1 MQSGSTQ
8 TDVLIIGVGLAGT
21 SLALSLPSSMNVTLL
36 SSAPVPCGASP
47 MALGGL
53 AAVLSAQDSL
63 EQHIEDTLE
72 AGARHSDKNAVRGI
86 VQAAPDAVHWLLER
100 QVPLD
105 RTEDGQLHL
114 TREGGH
120 SQRRIVH
127 AADASGSAI
136 MQALVPQLA
145 QASHIQQR
153 TDCLALALRRNEQGT
168 VAGVDIY
175 DKHTRRYE
183 TILADHVV
191 LATGGLGSLYA
202 HSTNPGSALGEGIA
216 LAWRAGAAIRDLEF
230 VQFHP
235 TCLHAEGPT
244 FLLTEALR
252 GEGGHLLDKQGRRF
266 MPDYDAR
273 GELAPRDIVSRAIAA
288 QMRHEGSN
296 HVWLDVRH
304 LGADTLQQHF
314 PKALEEGLRRGL
326 DLRKDWVPVAPAAH
340 YSCGGIETD
349 LSGRTTVAGLY
360 AVGEVACTGLHGANR
375 LASNSLLE
383 CVVMGRAAAEAI
395 ARSKRTQRSALV
407 PETDVANTSSISSS
421 CSYTNSK
428 PNSSSS
434 SSSSSSSQA
443 SVVPNWGLG
452 FNSNSSSKPS
462 PRPSLMTAAAANA
475 VENITTTNNKGCH
488 HGESNSYGNG
498 SSSNH
503 SPSTNN
509 PPSLTSLRNLMQEH
523 VGLLRNHQGLIQAL
537 HTLDHWRRQMSLLPP
552 SLDQRTLSLQL
563 DTAWLLTQAA
573 LDRPHSLGAHYR
585 LD

>member
-8 TDVLIIGVGLAGT
+8 TDVLIIGAGLAGT

-36 SSAPVPCGASP
+36 SSAPAPCGASP

-72 AGARHSDKNAVRGI
+72 AGARHSDKDAVRGI

-202 HSTNPGSALGEGIA
+202 HSTNPDSALGEGIA

-288 QMRHEGSN
+288 QMRREASN

-304 LGADTLQQHF
+304 LGAETLQQHF

-326 DLRKDWVPVAPAAH
+326 DLRQDWVPVAPAAH

-395 ARSKRTQRSALV
+395 ARSEITQRSALV

-421 CSYTNSK
+421 CSYTNSN
-428 PNSSSS
+428 PNSSS
-434 SSSSSSSQA
+434 QA
-443 SVVPNWGLG
+443 GVGPNWGLG
-452 FNSNSSSKPS
+452 LNSSSSSKPS
-462 PRPSLMTAAAANA
+462 PRPSLMTATAANA
-475 VENITTTNNKGCH
+475 VENIIT
-488 HGESNSYGNG
+488 
-498 SSSNH
+498 
-503 SPSTNN
+503 N
-509 PPSLTSLRNLMQEH
+509 PPSLLSLRNLMQEH
-523 VGLLRNHQGLIQAL
+523 VGLLRNRQGLVYAL
-537 HTLDHWRRQMSLLPP
+537 RTLEDWREQIRQLPGTQEQG
-552 SLDQRTLSLQL
+552 SLSLQL

-573 LDRPHSLGAHYR
+573 LARPHSLGAHFR
-585 LD
+585 VD

>member
-8 TDVLIIGVGLAGT
+8 TDVLIIGAGLAGT

-36 SSAPVPCGASP
+36 SSAPAPCGASP

-72 AGARHSDKNAVRGI
+72 AGARHSDKDAVRGI

-120 SQRRIVH
+120 SHRRIVH

-136 MQALVPQLA
+136 MQALAPQLA

-168 VAGVDIY
+168 VAGVDVY

-202 HSTNPGSALGEGIA
+202 HSTNPDSALGEGIA

-235 TCLHAEGPT
+235 TCLHAKGPT

-288 QMRHEGSN
+288 QMRHEDSN

-304 LGADTLQQHF
+304 LGAETLQQHF

-326 DLRKDWVPVAPAAH
+326 DLRQDWVPVAPAAH
-340 YSCGGIETD
+340 YSCGGVETD

-421 CSYTNSK
+421 CSYTNSN
-428 PNSSSS
+428 PNSSS
-434 SSSSSSSQA
+434 QA
-443 SVVPNWGLG
+443 GVGPNWGLG
-452 FNSNSSSKPS
+452 LNSSSSSKPS
-462 PRPSLMTAAAANA
+462 PRPSLMTATAANA
-475 VENITTTNNKGCH
+475 VENIIT
-488 HGESNSYGNG
+488 
-498 SSSNH
+498 
-503 SPSTNN
+503 N
-509 PPSLTSLRNLMQEH
+509 PPSLLSLRNLMQEH
-523 VGLLRNHQGLIQAL
+523 VGLLRNRQGLVYAL
-537 HTLDHWRRQMSLLPP
+537 RTLEDWREQIRQLPGTQEQG
-552 SLDQRTLSLQL
+552 SLSLQL

-573 LDRPHSLGAHYR
+573 LARPHSLGAHFR
-585 LD
+585 VD

>member
-8 TDVLIIGVGLAGT
+8 TDVLVIGAGLAGT

-36 SSAPVPCGASP
+36 SSAPAPCGASP

-53 AAVLSAQDSL
+53 AAVLSAQDSV

-72 AGARHSDKNAVRGI
+72 AGARHSDKDAVRGI

-120 SQRRIVH
+120 SHRRIVH

-168 VAGVDIY
+168 VAGVDVY

-183 TILADHVV
+183 TILADHIV

-202 HSTNPGSALGEGIA
+202 HSTNPDSALGEGIA

-235 TCLHAEGPT
+235 TCLHAKGPT

-288 QMRHEGSN
+288 QMRREASN

-304 LGADTLQQHF
+304 LGAETLQQHF

-326 DLRKDWVPVAPAAH
+326 DLRQDWVPVAPAAH

-395 ARSKRTQRSALV
+395 ARSEITQRSALA

-421 CSYTNSK
+421 CSYTNSN
-428 PNSSSS
+428 PNSSS
-434 SSSSSSSQA
+434 QA
-443 SVVPNWGLG
+443 GVGPNWGLG
-452 FNSNSSSKPS
+452 LNSSSSSKPS
-462 PRPSLMTAAAANA
+462 PRPSLMTATAANA
-475 VENITTTNNKGCH
+475 VENIIT
-488 HGESNSYGNG
+488 
-498 SSSNH
+498 
-503 SPSTNN
+503 N
-509 PPSLTSLRNLMQEH
+509 PPSLLSLRNLMQEH
-523 VGLLRNHQGLIQAL
+523 VGLLRNRQGLVYAL
-537 HTLDHWRRQMSLLPP
+537 RTLEDWREQIRQLPGTQEQG
-552 SLDQRTLSLQL
+552 SLSLQL

-573 LDRPHSLGAHYR
+573 LARPHSLGAHFR
-585 LD
+585 VD

>member
-8 TDVLIIGVGLAGT
+8 TDVLIIGAGLAGT

-36 SSAPVPCGASP
+36 SSAPAPCGASP

-202 HSTNPGSALGEGIA
+202 HSTNPDSALGEGIA

-235 TCLHAEGPT
+235 TCLHAKGPT

-296 HVWLDVRH
+296 QVWLDVRH

-326 DLRKDWVPVAPAAH
+326 DLRQDWVPVAPAAH
-340 YSCGGIETD
+340 YSCGGVETD

-395 ARSKRTQRSALV
+395 ARSEITQRSALV

-421 CSYTNSK
+421 CSYTNSN
-428 PNSSSS
+428 PNSSS
-434 SSSSSSSQA
+434 QA
-443 SVVPNWGLG
+443 GVGPNWGLG
-452 FNSNSSSKPS
+452 LNSSSSSKPS
-462 PRPSLMTAAAANA
+462 PRPSLMTATAANA
-475 VENITTTNNKGCH
+475 VENIIT
-488 HGESNSYGNG
+488 
-498 SSSNH
+498 
-503 SPSTNN
+503 N
-509 PPSLTSLRNLMQEH
+509 PPSLLSLRNLMQEH
-523 VGLLRNHQGLIQAL
+523 VGLLRNRQGLVYAL
-537 HTLDHWRRQMSLLPP
+537 RTLEDWREQIRQLPGTQEQG
-552 SLDQRTLSLQL
+552 SLSLQL

-573 LDRPHSLGAHYR
+573 LARPHSLGAHFR
-585 LD
+585 VD

>member
-8 TDVLIIGVGLAGT
+8 TDVLIIGAGLAGT

-36 SSAPVPCGASP
+36 SSAPAPCGASP

-72 AGARHSDKNAVRGI
+72 AGARHSDKDAVRGI

-127 AADASGSAI
+127 AADASGSVI

-202 HSTNPGSALGEGIA
+202 HSTNPGSAVGEGIA

-304 LGADTLQQHF
+304 LGAETLQQHF

-326 DLRKDWVPVAPAAH
+326 DLRQDWVPVAPAAH

-383 CVVMGRAAAEAI
+383 CVVMGRAAAEVI

-407 PETDVANTSSISSS
+407 PEAEVVNASSISSS
-421 CSYTNSK
+421 CSYTNSN
-428 PNSSSS
+428 PNSSS
-434 SSSSSSSQA
+434 QA
-443 SVVPNWGLG
+443 GVGPNWGLG
-452 FNSNSSSKPS
+452 LNSSSSSKPS
-462 PRPSLMTAAAANA
+462 PRPSLMTATAANA
-475 VENITTTNNKGCH
+475 VENIIT
-488 HGESNSYGNG
+488 
-498 SSSNH
+498 
-503 SPSTNN
+503 N
-509 PPSLTSLRNLMQEH
+509 PPSLLSLRNLMQEH
-523 VGLLRNHQGLIQAL
+523 VGLLRNRQGLVYAL
-537 HTLDHWRRQMSLLPP
+537 RTLEDWREQIRQLPGTQEQG
-552 SLDQRTLSLQL
+552 SLSLQL

-573 LDRPHSLGAHYR
+573 LARPHSLGAHFR
-585 LD
+585 VD

>member
-8 TDVLIIGVGLAGT
+8 TDVLIIGAGLAGT
-21 SLALSLPSSMNVTLL
+21 SLALSLPSSRNVTLL

-72 AGARHSDKNAVRGI
+72 AGARHSDKDAVRGI
-86 VQAAPDAVHWLLER
+86 VQAAPNAVHWLLER

-136 MQALVPQLA
+136 MQALAPQLA

-202 HSTNPGSALGEGIA
+202 HSTNPDSALGEGIA

-288 QMRHEGSN
+288 QMRHEGRN

-304 LGADTLQQHF
+304 LGAETLQQHF

-326 DLRKDWVPVAPAAH
+326 DLRQDWVPVAPAAH

-395 ARSKRTQRSALV
+395 ARSEITQRSALV

-421 CSYTNSK
+421 CSYTNSN
-428 PNSSSS
+428 PNSSS
-434 SSSSSSSQA
+434 QA
-443 SVVPNWGLG
+443 GVGPNWGLG
-452 FNSNSSSKPS
+452 LNSSSSSKPS
-462 PRPSLMTAAAANA
+462 PRPSLMTATAANA
-475 VENITTTNNKGCH
+475 VENIIT
-488 HGESNSYGNG
+488 
-498 SSSNH
+498 
-503 SPSTNN
+503 N
-509 PPSLTSLRNLMQEH
+509 PPSLLSLRNLMQEH
-523 VGLLRNHQGLIQAL
+523 VGLLRNRQGLVYAL
-537 HTLDHWRRQMSLLPP
+537 RTLEDWREQIRQLPGTQEQG
-552 SLDQRTLSLQL
+552 SLSLQL

-573 LDRPHSLGAHYR
+573 LARPHSLGAHFR
-585 LD
+585 VD

>member
-8 TDVLIIGVGLAGT
+8 TEVLIIGAGLAGT
-21 SLALSLPSSMNVTLL
+21 SLALSLPSSMQVTLL
-36 SSAPVPCGASP
+36 SSTPTPCGASP

-53 AAVLSAQDSL
+53 AAALNAEDSL

-72 AGARHSDKNAVRGI
+72 AGAQHSDQEAVRGI
-86 VQAAPDAVHWLLER
+86 LQAAPAAVHWLLER

-127 AADASGSAI
+127 AADASGYAI
-136 MQALVPQLA
+136 MHALFPQLA
-145 QASHIQQR
+145 QAPHVQQR
-153 TDCLALALRRNEQGT
+153 TDCLALALRRNEQGA

-175 DKHTRRYE
+175 DKHSRRYE
-183 TILADHVV
+183 TIVADHVV

-202 HSTNPGSALGEGIA
+202 HSTNPDSALGEGIA
-216 LAWRAGAAIRDLEF
+216 LAWRVGAAIRDLEF

-235 TCLHAEGPT
+235 TCLHAQGPT

-273 GELAPRDIVSRAIAA
+273 AELAPRDIVSRAIAA
-288 QMRHEGSN
+288 QMRQEGSS

-326 DLRKDWVPVAPAAH
+326 DLRQDWVPVAPAAH
-340 YSCGGIETD
+340 YSCGGIQTD
-349 LSGRTTVAGLY
+349 LSGRTTVPGLY

-383 CVVMGRAAAEAI
+383 CVVMGRAVAQTIAA
-395 ARSKRTQRSALV
+395 SNKLPSSALI
-407 PETDVANTSSISSS
+407 PETATVAATTASTEANISSS
-421 CSYTNSK
+421 LSK
-428 PNSSSS
+428 T
-434 SSSSSSSQA
+434 
-443 SVVPNWGLG
+443 
-452 FNSNSSSKPS
+452 
-462 PRPSLMTAAAANA
+462 PSLPA
-475 VENITTTNNKGCH
+475 
-488 HGESNSYGNG
+488 
-498 SSSNH
+498 
-503 SPSTNN
+503 
-509 PPSLTSLRNLMQEH
+509 LRSLMQEH
-523 VGLLRNHQGLIQAL
+523 VGLLRSHQGLGYAL
-537 HTLDHWRRQMSLLPP
+537 HTLGDWREQINALPRSLE
-552 SLDQRTLSLQL
+552 QHTLSLQL

-573 LDRPHSLGAHYR
+573 LDRPYSLGAHYR

>member
-1 MQSGSTQ
+1 MQPGSTQ
-8 TDVLIIGVGLAGT
+8 TDVLIIGAGLAGT

-36 SSAPVPCGASP
+36 SSAPAPCGASP

-72 AGARHSDKNAVRGI
+72 AGARHSDKDAVRGI

-288 QMRHEGSN
+288 QMRREASN

-304 LGADTLQQHF
+304 LGADPLQQHF

-326 DLRKDWVPVAPAAH
+326 DLRQDWVPVAPAAH
-340 YSCGGIETD
+340 YSCGGVETD

-407 PETDVANTSSISSS
+407 PETDVANTRSISSS

-434 SSSSSSSQA
+434 SQA
-443 SVVPNWGLG
+443 SVGPNWGLG
-452 FNSNSSSKPS
+452 LNSSSSSKPS
-462 PRPSLMTAAAANA
+462 PRPSLMTATAANA
-475 VENITTTNNKGCH
+475 VENIIT
-488 HGESNSYGNG
+488 
-498 SSSNH
+498 
-503 SPSTNN
+503 N
-509 PPSLTSLRNLMQEH
+509 PPSLLSLRNLMQEH
-523 VGLLRNHQGLIQAL
+523 VGLLRNRQGLVYAL
-537 HTLDHWRRQMSLLPP
+537 RTLEDWREQIRQLPGTQEQG
-552 SLDQRTLSLQL
+552 SLSLQL

-573 LDRPHSLGAHYR
+573 LARPHSLGAHFR
-585 LD
+585 VD

>member
-8 TDVLIIGVGLAGT
+8 TDVLIIGAGLAGT

-36 SSAPVPCGASP
+36 SSAPAPCGASP

-72 AGARHSDKNAVRGI
+72 AGARHSDKDAVRGI

-202 HSTNPGSALGEGIA
+202 HSTNPDSALGEGIA

-288 QMRHEGSN
+288 QMRREASN

-304 LGADTLQQHF
+304 LGAETLQQHF

-326 DLRKDWVPVAPAAH
+326 DLRQDWVPVAPAAH
-340 YSCGGIETD
+340 YSCGGVETD

-395 ARSKRTQRSALV
+395 ARSEITQRSALA

-421 CSYTNSK
+421 CSYTNSN
-428 PNSSSS
+428 PNSSS
-434 SSSSSSSQA
+434 QA
-443 SVVPNWGLG
+443 GVGPNWGLG
-452 FNSNSSSKPS
+452 LNSSSSSKPS
-462 PRPSLMTAAAANA
+462 PRPSLMTATAANA
-475 VENITTTNNKGCH
+475 VENIIT
-488 HGESNSYGNG
+488 
-498 SSSNH
+498 
-503 SPSTNN
+503 N
-509 PPSLTSLRNLMQEH
+509 PPSLLSLRNLMQEH
-523 VGLLRNHQGLIQAL
+523 VGLLRNRQGLVYAL
-537 HTLDHWRRQMSLLPP
+537 RTLEDWREQIRQLPGTQEQG
-552 SLDQRTLSLQL
+552 SLSLQL
-563 DTAWLLTQAA
+563 DTTWLLTQAA
-573 LDRPHSLGAHYR
+573 LARPHSLGAHFR
-585 LD
+585 VD

>member
-36 SSAPVPCGASP
+36 SSAPAPCGASP

-72 AGARHSDKNAVRGI
+72 AGARHSDKDAVRGI

-202 HSTNPGSALGEGIA
+202 HSTNPDSALGEGIA

-288 QMRHEGSN
+288 QMRREASN

-304 LGADTLQQHF
+304 LGAETLQQHF

-326 DLRKDWVPVAPAAH
+326 DLRQDWVPVAPAAH

-395 ARSKRTQRSALV
+395 ARSEITQRSALA

-421 CSYTNSK
+421 CSYTNSN
-428 PNSSSS
+428 PNSSS
-434 SSSSSSSQA
+434 QA
-443 SVVPNWGLG
+443 GVGPNWGLG
-452 FNSNSSSKPS
+452 LNSSSSSKPS
-462 PRPSLMTAAAANA
+462 PRPSLMTARAANA
-475 VENITTTNNKGCH
+475 VENIIT
-488 HGESNSYGNG
+488 
-498 SSSNH
+498 
-503 SPSTNN
+503 N
-509 PPSLTSLRNLMQEH
+509 PPSLLSLRNLMQEH
-523 VGLLRNHQGLIQAL
+523 VGLLRNRQGLVYAL
-537 HTLDHWRRQMSLLPP
+537 RTLEDWREQIRQLPGTQEQG
-552 SLDQRTLSLQL
+552 SLSLQL

-573 LDRPHSLGAHYR
+573 LARPHSLGAHFR
-585 LD
+585 VD

>member
-8 TDVLIIGVGLAGT
+8 TQVLIIGAGLAGT
-21 SLALSLPSSMNVTLL
+21 SLALSLPSSMHVTLL

-72 AGARHSDKNAVRGI
+72 AGARHSDKEAVRGI
-86 VQAAPDAVHWLLER
+86 LQAAPDAVHWLLER

-120 SQRRIVH
+120 SRRRIVH
-127 AADASGSAI
+127 AADASGYAI

-145 QASHIQQR
+145 QAPHVQQR
-153 TDCLALALRRNEQGT
+153 TDCLALTLRRNEQGA
-168 VAGVDIY
+168 VAGVAIY
-175 DKHTRRYE
+175 DKHTHRYE

-191 LATGGLGSLYA
+191 LATGGLGSLYE
-202 HSTNPGSALGEGIA
+202 HSTNPDSALGEGVA
-216 LAWRAGAAIRDLEF
+216 LAWRVGAAIRDLEF

-266 MPDYDAR
+266 MPAYDAR

-288 QMRHEGSN
+288 QMRQEGSR

-314 PKALEEGLRRGL
+314 PKALEEGLCRGL
-326 DLRKDWVPVAPAAH
+326 DLRRDWVPVAPAAH
-340 YSCGGIETD
+340 YSCGGIQTD
-349 LSGRTTVAGLY
+349 MSGRTTVPGLY

-395 ARSKRTQRSALV
+395 ARSKRTPRSALV
-407 PETDVANTSSISSS
+407 PETDAANTSSMSRS
-421 CSYTNSK
+421 CSYTNSN
-428 PNSSSS
+428 PSSS

-443 SVVPNWGLG
+443 SVGPNWGLG
-452 FNSNSSSKPS
+452 LNSSSS
-462 PRPSLMTAAAANA
+462 SNPRPSLMTATAADA
-475 VENITTTNNKGCH
+475 VENTITANNSKACQYG
-488 HGESNSYGNG
+488 GNNSDSNG
-498 SSSNH
+498 SHKNH
-503 SPSTNN
+503 SSSTNN
-509 PPSLTSLRNLMQEH
+509 PPSLPALRNLMQEH

-537 HTLDHWRRQMSLLPP
+537 HTLDHWRGQISLLPP

-563 DTAWLLTQAA
+563 DTAWLLTLAA
-573 LDRPHSLGAHYR
+573 LDRPRSLGAHYR

>member
-8 TDVLIIGVGLAGT
+8 TDVLIIGAGLAGT
-21 SLALSLPSSMNVTLL
+21 SLALSLPSSRNVTLL
-36 SSAPVPCGASP
+36 SSAPAPCGASP

-72 AGARHSDKNAVRGI
+72 AGARHSDKDAVRGI

-120 SQRRIVH
+120 SHRRIVH

-202 HSTNPGSALGEGIA
+202 HSTNPDSALGEGIA

-288 QMRHEGSN
+288 QMRREASN

-304 LGADTLQQHF
+304 LGAETLQQHF

-326 DLRKDWVPVAPAAH
+326 DLRQDWVPVAPAAH

-395 ARSKRTQRSALV
+395 AKSKRTQRSALV

-421 CSYTNSK
+421 CSYTNSN
-428 PNSSSS
+428 PNSSS
-434 SSSSSSSQA
+434 QA
-443 SVVPNWGLG
+443 GVGPNWGLG
-452 FNSNSSSKPS
+452 LNSSSSSKPS
-462 PRPSLMTAAAANA
+462 PRPSLMTATAANA
-475 VENITTTNNKGCH
+475 VANIITTNNKGCH

-498 SSSNH
+498 SSNNH
-503 SPSTNN
+503 SLSTNN

-537 HTLDHWRRQMSLLPP
+537 HTLDHWRRQISLLPP
-552 SLDQRTLSLQL
+552 SLDQRALSLQL

>member
-8 TDVLIIGVGLAGT
+8 TDVLIIGAGLAGT

-53 AAVLSAQDSL
+53 AAVLSAEDSL

-72 AGARHSDKNAVRGI
+72 AGARHADSEAVRGI
-86 VQAAPDAVHWLLER
+86 LQAAAEAVHWLLQR

-127 AADASGSAI
+127 AADASGYAI
-136 MQALVPQLA
+136 MQALSPQLDRA
-145 QASHIQQR
+145 PHILQR
-153 TDCLALALRRNEQGT
+153 PHCQALALRRNERGE
-168 VAGVDIY
+168 VAGVDVF
-175 DKHTRRYE
+175 DKHTQRYE

-202 HSTNPGSALGEGIA
+202 HSTNPDSALGEGVA

-235 TCLHAEGPT
+235 TCLHADGPT

-252 GEGGHLLDKQGRRF
+252 GEGGYLLDAQGHRF
-266 MPDYDAR
+266 MHEYDPRA
-273 GELAPRDIVSRAIAA
+273 ELAPRDIVSRAIAA
-288 QMRHEGSN
+288 HMRQEGSH

-326 DLRKDWVPVAPAAH
+326 DLRQDWIPVAPAAH
-340 YSCGGIETD
+340 YSCGGVQTD

-383 CVVMGRAAAEAI
+383 CVVMGRAAAETI
-395 ARSKRTQRSALV
+395 AASKKVQRSALV
-407 PETDVANTSSISSS
+407 PGAKASNTGTSTSTGSYSRSSADSNPRSSLDLNL
-421 CSYTNSK
+421 T
-428 PNSSSS
+428 PNP
-434 SSSSSSSQA
+434 A
-443 SVVPNWGLG
+443 LP
-452 FNSNSSSKPS
+452 
-462 PRPSLMTAAAANA
+462 A
-475 VENITTTNNKGCH
+475 
-488 HGESNSYGNG
+488 
-498 SSSNH
+498 
-503 SPSTNN
+503 
-509 PPSLTSLRNLMQEH
+509 LRHLMQEH
-523 VGLLRNHQGLIQAL
+523 VGLLRTGAGLTQAL
-537 HTLDHWRRQMSLLPP
+537 HTLEAWREQINHCNTADACSTNSYDSDRSNANGNGNGSGNMIPHSLHSVDHHAISLH
-552 SLDQRTLSLQL
+552 L
-563 DTAWLLTQAA
+563 DTAWLLVQAA
-573 LDRPHSLGAHYR
+573 LARPHSLGAHFR
-585 LD
+585 HD

>member
-1 MQSGSTQ
+1 MQSDSTQ
-8 TDVLIIGVGLAGT
+8 TEVLIIGAGLAGT
-21 SLALSLPSSMNVTLL
+21 SLALSLPPTMNVTLL
-36 SSAPVPCGASP
+36 SSAPAPCGASP

-72 AGARHSDKNAVRGI
+72 AGARHSDKEAVRRI
-86 VQAAPDAVHWLLER
+86 LQAAPEAVHWLLEN

-127 AADASGSAI
+127 AADASGYAI
-136 MQALVPQLA
+136 MQALLPQLA
-145 QASHIQQR
+145 KASHVQQR
-153 TDCLALALRRNEQGT
+153 TDCLALALRRNEQGA
-168 VAGVDIY
+168 VLGVDIY
-175 DKHTRRYE
+175 DQHNGRYE
-183 TILADHVV
+183 TILADHVA

-202 HSTNPGSALGEGIA
+202 HSTNPDSALGEGIA

-273 GELAPRDIVSRAIAA
+273 AELAPRDIVSRAIAA
-288 QMRHEGSN
+288 QMRRESSS

-304 LGADTLQQHF
+304 LGANTLQQHF

-326 DLRKDWVPVAPAAH
+326 DLRQDWVPVAPAAH

-395 ARSKRTQRSALV
+395 ARSERTQHSALI
-407 PETDVANTSSISSS
+407 PETDVANTSSMSSS
-421 CSYTNSK
+421 CSYKNS
-428 PNSSSS
+428 NQN
-434 SSSSSSSQA
+434 SSSQA
-443 SVVPNWGLG
+443 SVGPNWGLSL
-452 FNSNSSSKPS
+452 NASSRSTQNPK
-462 PRPSLMTAAAANA
+462 PSLMAAAAANA
-475 VENITTTNNKGCH
+475 VENIINNKGCH
-488 HGESNSYGNG
+488 DGENNSYGN
-498 SSSNH
+498 SKNR

-509 PPSLTSLRNLMQEH
+509 PPSLPALRNLMQEH
-523 VGLLRNHQGLIQAL
+523 VGLLRNRQGLTCALRTLGDWREQIRQLPSTQEQA
-537 HTLDHWRRQMSLLPP
+537 S
-552 SLDQRTLSLQL
+552 LSLQL

-573 LDRPHSLGAHYR
+573 LARPHSLGAHFR
-585 LD
+585 ND

>member
-8 TDVLIIGVGLAGT
+8 TEVLIIGAGLAGT
-21 SLALSLPSSMNVTLL
+21 SLALSLPSTMKVTLL
-36 SSAPVPCGASP
+36 SSAPAPCGASP

-72 AGARHSDKNAVRGI
+72 AGARHSDKEAVRGI
-86 VQAAPDAVHWLLER
+86 LQAAPEAVHWLLKK

-127 AADASGSAI
+127 AADASGYAI
-136 MQALVPQLA
+136 MQALLPQLT

-153 TDCLALALRRNEQGT
+153 TDCLALALRRNEQGA

-183 TILADHVV
+183 TMLADHVV

-202 HSTNPGSALGEGIA
+202 HSTNPDSALGEGIA
-216 LAWRAGAAIRDLEF
+216 LAWRADAAIRDLEF

-273 GELAPRDIVSRAIAA
+273 AELAPRDIVSRAIAT
-288 QMRHEGSN
+288 QMRQEGSS

-304 LGADTLQQHF
+304 LGADILQQHF

-326 DLRKDWVPVAPAAH
+326 DLRQDWVPVAPAAH

-395 ARSKRTQRSALV
+395 AGSKRIQRSALI
-407 PETDVANTSSISSS
+407 PETDIANTSSMSRS
-421 CSYTNSK
+421 CSYKNSN
-428 PNSSSS
+428 PNSS

-443 SVVPNWGLG
+443 SVGPNWGLSL
-452 FNSNSSSKPS
+452 NASSRSTPN
-462 PRPSLMTAAAANA
+462 PRHSLMTAAAANA
-475 VENITTTNNKGCH
+475 MENIINDKGRH
-488 HGESNSYGNG
+488 YGKNNSYSNGNG
-498 SSSNH
+498 NSKNR

-509 PPSLTSLRNLMQEH
+509 PPSLPALRSLMQEQ
-523 VGLLRNHQGLIQAL
+523 VGLLRNRQGLMQAL
-537 HTLDHWRRQMSLLPP
+537 HTLDRWRRQISLLPP

>member
-8 TDVLIIGVGLAGT
+8 TDVLIIGAGLAGT

-36 SSAPVPCGASP
+36 SSTPAPCGASP

-53 AAVLSAQDSL
+53 AAVLSAEDSL

-72 AGARHSDKNAVRGI
+72 AGARHADSEAVRGI
-86 VQAAPDAVHWLLER
+86 LQAAAEAVHWLLQR

-127 AADASGSAI
+127 AADASGYAI
-136 MQALVPQLA
+136 MQALSPQLDRA
-145 QASHIQQR
+145 PHILQR
-153 TDCLALALRRNEQGT
+153 PHCQALALRRNERGE
-168 VAGVDIY
+168 VAGVDIF
-175 DKHTRRYE
+175 DKHTQRYE

-202 HSTNPGSALGEGIA
+202 HSTNPDGALGEGVA

-235 TCLHAEGPT
+235 TCLHADGPT

-252 GEGGHLLDKQGRRF
+252 GEGGYLLDAQGHRF
-266 MPDYDAR
+266 MHEYDPRA
-273 GELAPRDIVSRAIAA
+273 ELAPRDIVSRAIAA
-288 QMRHEGSN
+288 HMRQEGSH

-326 DLRKDWVPVAPAAH
+326 DLRQDWIPVAPAAH
-340 YSCGGIETD
+340 YSCGGVQTD

-383 CVVMGRAAAEAI
+383 CVVMGRAVAETIAA
-395 ARSKRTQRSALV
+395 SKKVQRSALV
-407 PETDVANTSSISSS
+407 PGAEASNAGTGLNGID
-421 CSYTNSK
+421 
-428 PNSSSS
+428 NSSSS
-434 SSSSSSSQA
+434 DY
-443 SVVPNWGLG
+443 
-452 FNSNSSSKPS
+452 
-462 PRPSLMTAAAANA
+462 RPPAN
-475 VENITTTNNKGCH
+475 
-488 HGESNSYGNG
+488 NG
-498 SSSNH
+498 
-503 SPSTNN
+503 PTL
-509 PPSLTSLRNLMQEH
+509 PTLRHLMQEH
-523 VGLLRNHQGLIQAL
+523 VGLLRTGAGLTQAL
-537 HTLDHWRRQMSLLPP
+537 HTLEAWREQINHGNTAGACSTDSYDIDRSNGSNSGTESTNRSSSSSSSSSGSGSSNGNGNGNGNMIP
-552 SLDQRTLSLQL
+552 RTLHSVTNHTISLHL
-563 DTAWLLTQAA
+563 DTAWLLVQAA
-573 LDRPHSLGAHYR
+573 LDRPHSLGAHFR
-585 LD
+585 HD

>member
-1 MQSGSTQ
+1 MQSDSTQ
-8 TDVLIIGVGLAGT
+8 TEVLIIGAGLAGT
-21 SLALSLPSSMNVTLL
+21 SLALSLPPTMNVTLL
-36 SSAPVPCGASP
+36 SSAPAPCGASP

-72 AGARHSDKNAVRGI
+72 AGARHSDKEAVRRI
-86 VQAAPDAVHWLLER
+86 LQAAPEAVHWLLEN

-127 AADASGSAI
+127 AADASGYAI
-136 MQALVPQLA
+136 MQALLPQLA
-145 QASHIQQR
+145 KASHVQQR
-153 TDCLALALRRNEQGT
+153 TDCLALALRRNEQGA
-168 VAGVDIY
+168 VLGVDIY
-175 DKHTRRYE
+175 DQHNGRYE
-183 TILADHVV
+183 TILADHVA

-202 HSTNPGSALGEGIA
+202 HSTNPDSALGEGIA

-273 GELAPRDIVSRAIAA
+273 AELAPRDIVSRAIAA
-288 QMRHEGSN
+288 QMRRESSS

-304 LGADTLQQHF
+304 LGANTLQQHF

-326 DLRKDWVPVAPAAH
+326 DLRQDWVPVAPAAH

-395 ARSKRTQRSALV
+395 ARSERTQHSALI
-407 PETDVANTSSISSS
+407 PETDVANTSSMSSS
-421 CSYTNSK
+421 CSYKNS
-428 PNSSSS
+428 NQN
-434 SSSSSSSQA
+434 SSSQA
-443 SVVPNWGLG
+443 SVGPNWGLSL
-452 FNSNSSSKPS
+452 NASSRSTQNPK
-462 PRPSLMTAAAANA
+462 PSLMTAEAANA
-475 VENITTTNNKGCH
+475 VENIINNKDRH
-488 HGESNSYGNG
+488 YGENNSYGN
-498 SSSNH
+498 SKNR

-509 PPSLTSLRNLMQEH
+509 PPSLPALRNLMQEH
-523 VGLLRNHQGLIQAL
+523 VGLLRNHQGLTHAL
-537 HTLDHWRRQMSLLPP
+537 HTLDDWREQIRQLTSTQEQA
-552 SLDQRTLSLQL
+552 SLSLQL

-573 LDRPHSLGAHYR
+573 LARPHSLGAHFR
-585 LD
+585 ND

>member
-8 TDVLIIGVGLAGT
+8 TDVLIIGAGLAGT

-36 SSAPVPCGASP
+36 SSAPAPCGASP

-72 AGARHSDKNAVRGI
+72 AGARHSDKDAVRGI

-183 TILADHVV
+183 TILADQVV

-202 HSTNPGSALGEGIA
+202 HSTNPDSALGEGIA

-235 TCLHAEGPT
+235 TCLHAKGPT

-326 DLRKDWVPVAPAAH
+326 DLRQDWVPVAPAAH

-407 PETDVANTSSISSS
+407 PETDVANTRSISSS

-428 PNSSSS
+428 PNSSS
-434 SSSSSSSQA
+434 QA
-443 SVVPNWGLG
+443 GVGPNWGLG
-452 FNSNSSSKPS
+452 LNSSSSSKPS
-462 PRPSLMTAAAANA
+462 PRPSLMTATAANA
-475 VENITTTNNKGCH
+475 VENIIT
-488 HGESNSYGNG
+488 
-498 SSSNH
+498 
-503 SPSTNN
+503 N
-509 PPSLTSLRNLMQEH
+509 PPSLLSLRNLMQEH
-523 VGLLRNHQGLIQAL
+523 VGLLRNRQGLVYAL
-537 HTLDHWRRQMSLLPP
+537 RTLEDWREQIRQLPGTQEQG
-552 SLDQRTLSLQL
+552 SLSLQL

-573 LDRPHSLGAHYR
+573 LARPHSLGAHFR
-585 LD
+585 VD

>member
-1 MQSGSTQ
+1 
-8 TDVLIIGVGLAGT
+8 
-21 SLALSLPSSMNVTLL
+21 
-36 SSAPVPCGASP
+36 
-47 MALGGL
+47 
-53 AAVLSAQDSL
+53 
-63 EQHIEDTLE
+63 
-72 AGARHSDKNAVRGI
+72 
-86 VQAAPDAVHWLLER
+86 
-100 QVPLD
+100 
-105 RTEDGQLHL
+105 
-114 TREGGH
+114 
-120 SQRRIVH
+120 
-127 AADASGSAI
+127 
-136 MQALVPQLA
+136 
-145 QASHIQQR
+145 
-153 TDCLALALRRNEQGT
+153 LALRRNEQGT

-202 HSTNPGSALGEGIA
+202 HSTNPDSALGEGIA

-288 QMRHEGSN
+288 QMRREASN

-304 LGADTLQQHF
+304 LGAETLQQHF

-326 DLRKDWVPVAPAAH
+326 DLRQDWVPVAPAAH

-395 ARSKRTQRSALV
+395 ARSEITQRSALV

-421 CSYTNSK
+421 CSYTNSN
-428 PNSSSS
+428 PNSSS
-434 SSSSSSSQA
+434 QA
-443 SVVPNWGLG
+443 GVGPNWGLG
-452 FNSNSSSKPS
+452 LNSSSSSKPS
-462 PRPSLMTAAAANA
+462 PRPSLMTATAANA
-475 VENITTTNNKGCH
+475 VENIIT
-488 HGESNSYGNG
+488 
-498 SSSNH
+498 
-503 SPSTNN
+503 N
-509 PPSLTSLRNLMQEH
+509 PPSLLSLRNLMQEH
-523 VGLLRNHQGLIQAL
+523 VGLLRNRQGLVYAL
-537 HTLDHWRRQMSLLPP
+537 RTLEDWREQIRQLPGTQEQG
-552 SLDQRTLSLQL
+552 SLSLQL

-573 LDRPHSLGAHYR
+573 LARPHSLGAHFR
-585 LD
+585 VD

>member
-8 TDVLIIGVGLAGT
+8 TDVLIIGAGLAGT

-36 SSAPVPCGASP
+36 SSAPAPCGASP

-86 VQAAPDAVHWLLER
+86 LQAAPDAVHWLLER

-127 AADASGSAI
+127 AADASGYAI
-136 MQALVPQLA
+136 MRALFPQLA
-145 QASHIQQR
+145 QASHVQQR
-153 TDCLALALRRNEQGT
+153 TDCLALALRRNEQGA

-175 DKHTRRYE
+175 DKHSRHYE

-202 HSTNPGSALGEGIA
+202 HSTNPDSALGEGIA
-216 LAWRAGAAIRDLEF
+216 LAWRASAAIRDLEF

-273 GELAPRDIVSRAIAA
+273 AELAPRDIVSRAIAA

-304 LGADTLQQHF
+304 LGAETLQQHF

-326 DLRKDWVPVAPAAH
+326 DLRQDWVPVAPAAH

-395 ARSKRTQRSALV
+395 TRSKRTQRSALV
-407 PETDVANTSSISSS
+407 PETDIANTSSISTS

-428 PNSSSS
+428 LN

-443 SVVPNWGLG
+443 SVGPNWGLG
-452 FNSNSSSKPS
+452 LNSSSSSKPS
-462 PRPSLMTAAAANA
+462 PRPSLMTAAATNA
-475 VENITTTNNKGCH
+475 VENITT
-488 HGESNSYGNG
+488 
-498 SSSNH
+498 
-503 SPSTNN
+503 N
-509 PPSLTSLRNLMQEH
+509 PPSLLSLRNLMQEH
-523 VGLLRNHQGLIQAL
+523 VGLLRNRQGLVYAL
-537 HTLDHWRRQMSLLPP
+537 HTIDDWREQTSQLPDSLE
-552 SLDQRTLSLQL
+552 QRTLSLQL

-573 LDRPHSLGAHYR
+573 LARSHSLGAHFR
-585 LD
+585 SD

>member
-8 TDVLIIGVGLAGT
+8 TDVLIIGAGLAGT

-36 SSAPVPCGASP
+36 SSAPAPCGASP

-53 AAVLSAQDSL
+53 AAVLNAQDSL

-72 AGARHSDKNAVRGI
+72 AGARHSDKDAVRGI
-86 VQAAPDAVHWLLER
+86 VQAAPDAVHWLQER

-120 SQRRIVH
+120 SHRRIVH

-326 DLRKDWVPVAPAAH
+326 DLRQDWVPVAPAAH

-395 ARSKRTQRSALV
+395 ARSEITQYSALV
-407 PETDVANTSSISSS
+407 PETDVANTSSISSP
-421 CSYTNSK
+421 CSYTNSN
-428 PNSSSS
+428 PNSSS
-434 SSSSSSSQA
+434 QA
-443 SVVPNWGLG
+443 GVGPNWGLG
-452 FNSNSSSKPS
+452 LNSSSSSKPS
-462 PRPSLMTAAAANA
+462 PRPSLMTATAANA
-475 VENITTTNNKGCH
+475 VENIIT
-488 HGESNSYGNG
+488 
-498 SSSNH
+498 
-503 SPSTNN
+503 N
-509 PPSLTSLRNLMQEH
+509 PPSLLSLRNLMQEH
-523 VGLLRNHQGLIQAL
+523 VGLLRNRQGLVYAL
-537 HTLDHWRRQMSLLPP
+537 RTLEDWREQIRQLPGTQEQG
-552 SLDQRTLSLQL
+552 SLSLQL

-573 LDRPHSLGAHYR
+573 LARPHSLGAHFR
-585 LD
+585 VD

>member
-8 TDVLIIGVGLAGT
+8 TEVLIIGAGLAGT

-36 SSAPVPCGASP
+36 SSAPAPCGASP

-72 AGARHSDKNAVRGI
+72 AGARHSDKDAVRGI

-202 HSTNPGSALGEGIA
+202 HSTNPDSALGEGIA

-235 TCLHAEGPT
+235 TCLHAAGPT

-304 LGADTLQQHF
+304 LGAETLQQHF

-326 DLRKDWVPVAPAAH
+326 DLRQDWVPVAPAAH

-407 PETDVANTSSISSS
+407 PETDVANTRSISSS

-434 SSSSSSSQA
+434 SQA
-443 SVVPNWGLG
+443 SVGPNWGLG
-452 FNSNSSSKPS
+452 LNSSSSSKPS
-462 PRPSLMTAAAANA
+462 PRPSLMTATAANA
-475 VENITTTNNKGCH
+475 VENIIT
-488 HGESNSYGNG
+488 
-498 SSSNH
+498 
-503 SPSTNN
+503 N
-509 PPSLTSLRNLMQEH
+509 PPSLLSLRNLMQEH
-523 VGLLRNHQGLIQAL
+523 VGLLRNRQGLVYAL
-537 HTLDHWRRQMSLLPP
+537 RTLEDWREQIRQLPGTQEQG
-552 SLDQRTLSLQL
+552 SLSLQL

-573 LDRPHSLGAHYR
+573 LARPHSLGAHFR
-585 LD
+585 VD

>member
-1 MQSGSTQ
+1 MQSSSTQ
-8 TDVLIIGVGLAGT
+8 TEVLIIGAGLAGT
-21 SLALSLPSSMNVTLL
+21 SLALSLPSTMKVTLL
-36 SSAPVPCGASP
+36 SSAPAPCGASP

-72 AGARHSDKNAVRGI
+72 AGARHSDKEAVRGI
-86 VQAAPDAVHWLLER
+86 LQAAPEAVHWLLKK

-127 AADASGSAI
+127 AADASGYAI
-136 MQALVPQLA
+136 MQALLPQLT

-153 TDCLALALRRNEQGT
+153 TNCLALALRRNEQGA

-175 DKHTRRYE
+175 DQHTRRYE
-183 TILADHVV
+183 TMLADHVV

-202 HSTNPGSALGEGIA
+202 HSTNPDSALGEGIA

-273 GELAPRDIVSRAIAA
+273 AELAPRDIVSRAIAA
-288 QMRHEGSN
+288 QMRQEGSS

-326 DLRKDWVPVAPAAH
+326 DLRQDWVPVAPAAH

-395 ARSKRTQRSALV
+395 AGSKRIQRSALV
-407 PETDVANTSSISSS
+407 PETDIANTSPMSRS
-421 CSYTNSK
+421 CSYKNSN
-428 PNSSSS
+428 PNP
-434 SSSSSSSQA
+434 SSQA
-443 SVVPNWGLG
+443 SVGPNWGLSL
-452 FNSNSSSKPS
+452 NASSRSTPN
-462 PRPSLMTAAAANA
+462 PRAPLMTAVAANT
-475 VENITTTNNKGCH
+475 VENIIT
-488 HGESNSYGNG
+488 
-498 SSSNH
+498 
-503 SPSTNN
+503 N
-509 PPSLTSLRNLMQEH
+509 PPSLPALRSLMQEH
-523 VGLLRNHQGLIQAL
+523 VGLLRNRQGLTYAL
-537 HTLDHWRRQMSLLPP
+537 RTLDDWREQIRQLPCTQEQA
-552 SLDQRTLSLQL
+552 SLSLQL

-573 LDRPHSLGAHYR
+573 LARPHSLGAHFR
-585 LD
+585 AD

>member
-8 TDVLIIGVGLAGT
+8 TDVLIIGAGLAGT

-36 SSAPVPCGASP
+36 SSAPAPCGASP

-72 AGARHSDKNAVRGI
+72 AGARHSDKEAVRGI

-100 QVPLD
+100 QVSLD

-202 HSTNPGSALGEGIA
+202 HSTNPDSALGEGIA

-235 TCLHAEGPT
+235 TCLHAKGPT

-288 QMRHEGSN
+288 QMRREASN

-304 LGADTLQQHF
+304 LGAETLQQHF

-326 DLRKDWVPVAPAAH
+326 DLRQDWVPVAPAAH

-395 ARSKRTQRSALV
+395 ARSEITQRSALV

-421 CSYTNSK
+421 CSYTNSN
-428 PNSSSS
+428 PNSSS
-434 SSSSSSSQA
+434 QA
-443 SVVPNWGLG
+443 GVGPNWGLG
-452 FNSNSSSKPS
+452 LNSSSSSKPS
-462 PRPSLMTAAAANA
+462 PRPSLMTATAANA
-475 VENITTTNNKGCH
+475 VENIIT
-488 HGESNSYGNG
+488 
-498 SSSNH
+498 
-503 SPSTNN
+503 N
-509 PPSLTSLRNLMQEH
+509 PPSLLSLRNLMQEH
-523 VGLLRNHQGLIQAL
+523 VGLLRNRQGLVYAL
-537 HTLDHWRRQMSLLPP
+537 HTLEDWREQIRQLPGTQEQG
-552 SLDQRTLSLQL
+552 SLSLQL

-573 LDRPHSLGAHYR
+573 LARPHSLGAHFR
-585 LD
+585 VD

>member
-8 TDVLIIGVGLAGT
+8 TDVLIIGAGLAGT

-36 SSAPVPCGASP
+36 SSAPAPCGASP

-72 AGARHSDKNAVRGI
+72 AGARHSDKDAVRGI

-168 VAGVDIY
+168 VAGVDVY

-202 HSTNPGSALGEGIA
+202 HSTNPDSALGEGIA

-235 TCLHAEGPT
+235 TCLHAKGPT

-288 QMRHEGSN
+288 QMRREASN

-304 LGADTLQQHF
+304 LGAETLQQHF

-326 DLRKDWVPVAPAAH
+326 DLRQDWVPVAPAAH

-395 ARSKRTQRSALV
+395 ARSEITQRSALV

-421 CSYTNSK
+421 CSYTNSN
-428 PNSSSS
+428 PNSSS
-434 SSSSSSSQA
+434 QA
-443 SVVPNWGLG
+443 GVGPNWGLG
-452 FNSNSSSKPS
+452 LNSSSSSKPS
-462 PRPSLMTAAAANA
+462 PRPSLMTATAANA
-475 VENITTTNNKGCH
+475 VENIIT
-488 HGESNSYGNG
+488 
-498 SSSNH
+498 
-503 SPSTNN
+503 N
-509 PPSLTSLRNLMQEH
+509 PPSLLSLRNLMQEH
-523 VGLLRNHQGLIQAL
+523 VGLLRNRQGLVYAL
-537 HTLDHWRRQMSLLPP
+537 RTLEDWREQIRQLPGTQEQG
-552 SLDQRTLSLQL
+552 SLSLQL

-573 LDRPHSLGAHYR
+573 LARPHSLGAHFR
-585 LD
+585 VD

>member
-8 TDVLIIGVGLAGT
+8 TDVLIIGAGLAGT

-36 SSAPVPCGASP
+36 SSAPAPCGASP

-72 AGARHSDKNAVRGI
+72 AGARHSDKDAVRGI

-136 MQALVPQLA
+136 MRALVPQLA

-202 HSTNPGSALGEGIA
+202 HSTNPDSALGEGIA

-244 FLLTEALR
+244 FLLTESLR

-304 LGADTLQQHF
+304 LGAETLQQHF

-326 DLRKDWVPVAPAAH
+326 DLRQDWVPVAPAAH

-383 CVVMGRAAAEAI
+383 CVVMGRAAAEVI

-421 CSYTNSK
+421 CSYTNSN
-428 PNSSSS
+428 PNSSS
-434 SSSSSSSQA
+434 QA
-443 SVVPNWGLG
+443 GVGPNWGLG
-452 FNSNSSSKPS
+452 LNSSSSSKPS
-462 PRPSLMTAAAANA
+462 PRPSLMTATAANA
-475 VENITTTNNKGCH
+475 VENIIT
-488 HGESNSYGNG
+488 
-498 SSSNH
+498 
-503 SPSTNN
+503 N
-509 PPSLTSLRNLMQEH
+509 PPSLLSLRNLMQEH
-523 VGLLRNHQGLIQAL
+523 VGLLRNRQGLVYAL
-537 HTLDHWRRQMSLLPP
+537 RTLEDWREQIRQLPGTQEQG
-552 SLDQRTLSLQL
+552 SLSLQL

-573 LDRPHSLGAHYR
+573 LARPHSLGAHFR
-585 LD
+585 VD